1 MFLLELEGDRDI
13 SCPKSEEL
21 AGAAFSDK
29 AAGLLQEWPV
39 LPEFIGTSQGVDPS
53 NHR

>member
-1 MFLLELEGDRDI
+1 MFLLELEGGRDI

-39 LPEFIGTSQGVDPS
+39 LPEFVRTPQGVDPS
-53 NHR
+53 KHR